1 MSDNPFEID
10 GVLVWDADCGI
21 DQDIPPEDAVITMT
35 YKGKH
40 MFLWS
45 YQDVENAL
53 ANGVEEFVKKQITF
67 ETVRPQDIDELGRF
81 FEYWMMLA
89 EGGGDMSVFDEGEQ

>member
-10 GVLVWDADCGI
+10 GVVVWDADCGI
-21 DQDIPPEDAVITMT
+21 DADIPPEESVIIMT
-35 YKGKH
+35 YRGNYQY
-40 MFLWS
+40 LWS

-53 ANGVEEFVKKQITF
+53 KNGVESFVKAQITH
-67 ETVRPQDIDELGRF
+67 ENVRPQDVDELGKF

-89 EGGGDMSVFDEGEQ
+89 NSGGNMGVFEEGEE